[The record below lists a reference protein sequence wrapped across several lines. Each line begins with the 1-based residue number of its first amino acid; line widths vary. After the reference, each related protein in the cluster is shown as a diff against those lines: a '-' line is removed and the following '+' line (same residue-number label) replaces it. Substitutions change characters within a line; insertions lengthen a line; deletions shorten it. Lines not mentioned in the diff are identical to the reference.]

1 MKIGTPVCLVGT
13 DGFMPPVGACGTIV
27 EPIDETGDYG
37 VEFDTYPCP
46 HPPGTHWY
54 AHKTWLVPLLPLPD
68 HDPAA
73 AADKTEVLEISP

>member
-1 MKIGTPVCLVGT
+1 
-13 DGFMPPVGACGTIV
+13 MPPVGACGTIV

-54 AHKTWLVPLLPLPD
+54 AHKT
-68 HDPAA
+68 
-73 AADKTEVLEISP
+73 